1 MSTTKN
7 SYAKIL
13 IKMVI
18 QIPLTP
24 SGTTCAVHK
33 CNYQKSSKLQ
43 SHTKPS
49 KYTNNKPNCKSK
61 NLIYVLEFMLCNKQY
76 TRKSEITFNL
86 RLSNYQKD
94 VNKQNSLQA
103 DQHIQLP
110 VNKFNK
116 HTKFTLIKQLN
127 DTNVDKKLRRHR
139 LKKEDFWIKRFKTL
153 PPHGFN
159 SELNFFNP

>member
-1 MSTTKN
+1 M
-7 SYAKIL
+7 
-13 IKMVI
+13 
-18 QIPLTP
+18 
-24 SGTTCAVHK
+24 
-33 CNYQKSSKLQ
+33 
-43 SHTKPS
+43 
-49 KYTNNKPNCKSK
+49 
-61 NLIYVLEFMLCNKQY
+61 EFMLCNKQY
-76 TRKSEITFNL
+76 TCKSEITFNL

-110 VNKFNK
+110 VHKFNK

-139 LKKEDFWIKRFKTL
+139 LKKEDFWIKKLKTL
-153 PPHGFN
+153 QQHGFN